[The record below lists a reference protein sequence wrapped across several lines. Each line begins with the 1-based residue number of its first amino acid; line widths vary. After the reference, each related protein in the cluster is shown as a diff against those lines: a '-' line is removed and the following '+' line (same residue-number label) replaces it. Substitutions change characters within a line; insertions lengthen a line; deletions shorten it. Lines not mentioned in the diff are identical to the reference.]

1 MADEQEEEGG
11 KKGSLIKIIILV
23 VAVLVLVGAA
33 VAATLFFTGFFDKKA
48 AEAVAEAVEDDA
60 AAPGAAAKGGGKAG
74 EGGGKGPEPKADA
87 KGDGKGDA
95 KGGKPAPRQRA
106 TPERVRF
113 EQTYLE
119 LERPLLANVTG
130 SRKVMQIRLAVMTYY
145 DERVFSNVKK
155 HEFALRSA
163 ILDVMRQST
172 EADINKPVFRTEL
185 AEKIRLTINA
195 LLEKYEDFGGVEEVH
210 FTEFVV
216 Q

>member
-11 KKGSLIKIIILV
+11 KKGSLIKIIIIV
-23 VAVLVLVGAA
+23 VIGLVLVSAA
-33 VAATLFFTGFFDKKA
+33 IAATLFFTGFFDKKA
-48 AEAVAEAVEDDA
+48 AEAVAEAIEEDA
-60 AAPGAAAKGGGKAG
+60 APSGDLKASPAKA
-74 EGGGKGPEPKADA
+74 ADA
-87 KGDGKGDA
+87 KGDGKGDPKGDA
-95 KGGKPAPRQRA
+95 KGDAKGGGKPAPRQRA

-130 SRKVMQIRLAVMTYY
+130 SRKVMQIRLAIMTYY
-145 DERVFSNVKK
+145 DERVFNNVKK

-163 ILDVMRQST
+163 ILDVMRQAT
-172 EADINKPVFRTEL
+172 EADINKPIFRTEL
-185 AEKIRLTINA
+185 AEKIRLTVNA